1 MPSTARC
8 RPEVRTFAA
17 HEAKHALHGIT
28 VVVETD
34 GDEIWIGRCDDV
46 VAAGVVLKDA
56 DVHRATD
63 GERPRADWLER
74 AKLYGVHPR
83 HRLAT
88 VPSARVV
95 SVRRLVE
102 L

>member
-1 MPSTARC
+1 M
-8 RPEVRTFAA
+8 RTFAA

-34 GDEIWIGRCDDV
+34 SDELWIGRCDDV
-46 VAAGVVLKDA
+46 VASGVILKDA
-56 DVHRATD
+56 DVHRGPEA
-63 GERPRADWLER
+63 ERGRADWLER

-83 HRLAT
+83 HRVAT
-88 VPSARVV
+88 VPAARVV

>member
-1 MPSTARC
+1 M
-8 RPEVRTFAA
+8 
-17 HEAKHALHGIT
+17 T

-34 GDEIWIGRCDDV
+34 ADELWIGRCDDV

-56 DVHRATD
+56 DVHRAAQD
-63 GERPRADWLER
+63 EQPRADWLER

-83 HRLAT
+83 HRVAT
-88 VPSARVV
+88 VPAGRVV